1 MSTILPKLSDIQA
14 LSPLFATAAQ
24 EIYNVWEQDEDGMDV
39 ELGSGGICDLIA
51 DAIVARI
58 HENLGGEVRAF
69 TKLLSDVQHVN
80 VAVAVQ
86 EGVWEIDIPYAIYER
101 GGGFNWTKIPGVT
114 FSPDDLSYFQ
124 LSRDPAELYFYIE
137 DAEPD
142 PDLLE
147 AATAMAA
154 QAAPAPG
161 MRA

>member
-1 MSTILPKLSDIQA
+1 MCAILPKLSDIQA

-24 EIYNVWEQDEDGMDV
+24 EIYNIWEQDEDGMDV

-69 TKLLSDVQHVN
+69 TKLLNDAQHIN
-80 VAVAVQ
+80 VAVAVE

-101 GGGFNWTKIPGVT
+101 GGGFNWTKISGVT
-114 FSPDDLSYFQ
+114 FSPEDLNYFQ
-124 LSRDPAELYFYIE
+124 LSRDPGELHLYLE

-147 AATAMAA
+147 AATALAT
-154 QAAPAPG
+154 QAASAHG
-161 MRA
+161 MRS